1 MGRARAA
8 HLGPELRRPLVLEA
22 ALPLFAREGYD
33 AVSMQTIADAAGVSK
48 PVLYSCYA
56 SKEELF
62 DELMAREER
71 KLWHMVEDSV
81 PAPGAL
87 GDKEDLLRF
96 GLAALLRAVV
106 EAPDA
111 FRVIYLQRH
120 GENRIERGREHWE
133 RRMGEVLAAW
143 TRLPD
148 RETALL
154 GRMLVA
160 LAELGFRVQL
170 EEPGQ
175 WEPDALATYLARVVI
190 LGIPSSDD
198 R

>member
-1 MGRARAA
+1 VSRARAA
-8 HLGPELRRPLVLEA
+8 HLGPELRRPLVLDV
-22 ALPLFAREGYD
+22 ALPLFARDGYD
-33 AVSMQTIADAAGVSK
+33 AVSMQAIADAAGVSK
-48 PVLYSCYA
+48 PVLYSCYT

-62 DELMAREER
+62 DALMAREER

-81 PAPGAL
+81 PAPGAP

-96 GLAALLRAVV
+96 GLAALLRSVV
-106 EAPDA
+106 EAPEA

-120 GENRIERGREHWE
+120 GETRIERGREHWE

-143 TRLPD
+143 TNLPD

-175 WEPDALATYLARVVI
+175 WQPDALAAYLAGVVMR
-190 LGIPSSDD
+190 GIPKGE
-198 R
+198 

>member
-1 MGRARAA
+1 MRRARAA
-8 HLGPELRRPLVLEA
+8 HLGPELRRPLVLDV
-22 ALPLFAREGYD
+22 ALPLFAQHGYD
-33 AVSMQTIADAAGVSK
+33 AVSVQAIADAAGVSK
-48 PVLYSCYA
+48 PVLYSCFG

-62 DELMAREER
+62 EELIRREER
-71 KLWHMVEDSV
+71 KLWHRVEDSV
-81 PAPGAL
+81 PAPGAP
-87 GDKEDLLRF
+87 GDRETLLCH
-96 GLAALLRAVV
+96 GLAALLEAVQS
-106 EAPDA
+106 EPDA
-111 FRVIYLQRH
+111 FRVIYIQRH

-143 TRLPD
+143 TNLPD

-175 WEPDALATYLARVVI
+175 WQPDALAAYLAGVVMR
-190 LGIPSSDD
+190 GIPKGE
-198 R
+198 

>member
-1 MGRARAA
+1 MSRARAA
-8 HLGPELRRPLVLEA
+8 HLGPELRRPLVLDA
-22 ALPLFAREGYD
+22 ALPLFGRDGYD
-33 AVSMQTIADAAGVSK
+33 AVSMQAIADAAGVSK

-62 DELMAREER
+62 DELMRREER

-81 PAPGAL
+81 PIPGAL
-87 GDKEDLLRF
+87 GEKEDLLRF

-111 FRVIYLQRH
+111 FRVLYLQRH
-120 GENRIERGREHWE
+120 GETRIERGREHWE
-133 RRMGEVLAAW
+133 RRMAEVLAAW
-143 TRLPD
+143 TKLPD

-160 LAELGFRVQL
+160 LAELGFRIQL

-175 WEPDALATYLARVVI
+175 WEPDALAAYLARVVVR
-190 LGIPSSDD
+190 GIPKSD
-198 R
+198 

>member
-1 MGRARAA
+1 MSRARAA
-8 HLGPELRRPLVLEA
+8 HLGPELRRPLVLDA
-22 ALPLFAREGYD
+22 ALPLFARDGYD
-33 AVSMQTIADAAGVSK
+33 AVAMQAIADAAGVSK

-62 DELMAREER
+62 DELMRREER

-81 PAPGAL
+81 PMPGAL
-87 GDKEDLLRF
+87 GEKEDLLRH

-106 EAPDA
+106 EAPEA
-111 FRVIYLQRH
+111 FRVLYLQRH
-120 GENRIERGREHWE
+120 GETRIERGREHWE
-133 RRMGEVLAAW
+133 RRMAEVLAAW
-143 TRLPD
+143 TQLPD

-175 WEPDALATYLARVVI
+175 WEPDALAAYLARVVVR
-190 LGIPSSDD
+190 GMPKGE
-198 R
+198 